1 MFGAGA
7 PVAVLVPRTSRK
19 ASDLPRPSDP
29 IETDQGSDSIHT
41 CAQAPEILN
50 IPNWPVESRRG
61 APVERWRGHGFRRPA
76 PSHLCLDTPLQL
88 RFLSP
93 LIEPSVRISRT
104 GLSFEIMRSHTRS
117 RAVRPVR
124 RSRPLCDRPPGKRT
138 SSRTPPRASAP
149 ATDATA
155 VSPAPVLPTAA
166 ARPPGTR
173 FTSACY
179 VELHITCG
187 STGCC
192 TRSDEPARGGCRSL
206 SPAAVVPGSRA
217 SSSGCRSTAGPPQ
230 RRKAVAARDRD
241 ARRGMD
247 PVAIAADSQ
256 AGDPGGRDQ

>member
-1 MFGAGA
+1 MDPAKIAVADRRRHRRVAPDYRAGCA
-7 PVAVLVPRTSRK
+7 SLCQRGCVVANRWRGPRFAELWRGVRQGRTLARSRSWCSRATQAVKSVPTK
-19 ASDLPRPSDP
+19 
-29 IETDQGSDSIHT
+29 GSAR
-41 CAQAPEILN
+41 AQELEILN
-50 IPNWPVESRRG
+50 ILNWPVESRRG
-61 APVERWRGHGFRRPA
+61 APVERWRGYGFRRPA
-76 PSHLCLDTPLQL
+76 PSHLCLDTPLPL

-173 FTSACY
+173 FTS
-179 VELHITCG
+179 H
-187 STGCC
+187 
-192 TRSDEPARGGCRSL
+192 
-206 SPAAVVPGSRA
+206 
-217 SSSGCRSTAGPPQ
+217 
-230 RRKAVAARDRD
+230 
-241 ARRGMD
+241 M
-247 PVAIAADSQ
+247 
-256 AGDPGGRDQ
+256 